1 MVRGRKKVEI
11 QKEYPLIQYLQ
22 NLSLFDNPKI
32 YEIIEQPL
40 PNYLVDNMKHKLRYY
55 QINAIKDLMILLQT
69 KTFLSYSSQ
78 QLLFNMATGSGKT
91 DVMAAMIL
99 YLYQEFH
106 YQNFIFV
113 VNSDTILQKTFDN
126 LIHSVSSKY
135 LYQDKIEIDG
145 KNIELKA
152 VQSFP
157 ENMERNT
164 IYIRLTTIQALHN
177 ELTTIKEDGLTFES
191 LSKHPLV
198 ILADEAHHY
207 NTKTKTKAE
216 QLNASWENTLDRV
229 RHLRNNMSGLKNLQ
243 LEFTA
248 TIDLNKEEIYQKYRD
263 KLAFRYDLSH
273 FVHDGYSKNIY
284 RIHANT
290 DDRYKMLD
298 AILISQFR
306 KRIAYNMHIDNFKPI
321 VLFKSSTISSSKD
334 NQNKFI
340 DLIENLTAFS
350 LHQFLKHQLKTVK
363 SEMMSEVYQYWQ
375 KQDLT
380 QCISELKKD
389 FQSRN
394 IINVNDKN
402 ISNKIN
408 DLESVDNPFRII
420 FAVNK
425 LDEGWD
431 VLNLYDIVRIGEPSS
446 TKTSTNSEAQLI
458 GRGARYYPFKY
469 NDKLSYQRQFDDKG
483 LRSQL
488 LERLC
493 YHTTN
498 EPKYI
503 ENLKKSLDAID
514 LPVNDD
520 DCHIVYET
528 TVKKSFKKSKFYKNG
543 YVYFNKVEEI
553 SVDEYDCIQRYGIIP
568 ENQME
573 INIIDSITEAEFDR
587 DEVKDIEYNYVRIGR
602 GNLYL
607 SEDLPL
613 LKKALARHK
622 FFRFN
627 NLKQYL
633 PTLRSMHEFMMSD
646 KWLGKAHLVSK
657 VPKGISRL
665 TRMQELA
672 VVDKYLDIVQQKITK
687 NFKKSRGTN
696 QFIGVPVQEVIK
708 DYSKRVPSKFNNIQ
722 RNQLIQKYSMKD
734 DKWFVF
740 EDAIVN
746 ELEYSFIELIKSYL
760 DQFHQSYD
768 EVYLLRNDEK
778 NTSMKLHDFGED
790 VFHYEG
796 FMPDFILYLSNEDC
810 ICQIYM
816 EPKGVQL
823 LEQDSWKERLLEKI
837 SPENIEIIGET
848 ESVRLYGVKFY
859 TFGDGRHIFTEL
871 RDKNIL
877 KSDKND

>member
-1 MVRGRKKVEI
+1 MVRGKKKVKI

-22 NLSLFDNPKI
+22 NTSLFDNPKI

-40 PNYLVDNMKHKLRYY
+40 PNYLVDNMKHELRYY

-113 VNSDTILQKTFDN
+113 VNSDAILQKTFDN

-135 LYQDKIEIDG
+135 LYQDRIEIDG

-157 ENMERNT
+157 ENMERDT

-177 ELTTIKEDGLTFES
+177 ELTTIKENGLTFES

-216 QLNASWENTLDRV
+216 QLNASWEDTLDRV
-229 RHLRNNMSGLKNLQ
+229 RQLRNDTIGLKNLQ

-284 RIHANT
+284 RIHANN
-290 DDRYKMLD
+290 DDQYKMLD

-306 KRIAYNMHIDNFKPI
+306 KRIASNMNINNFKPL
-321 VLFKSSTISSSKD
+321 VLFKSGTIKASRD
-334 NQNKFI
+334 NQDKFI
-340 DLIENLTAFS
+340 NLVENLTAFD
-350 LHQFLKHQLKTVK
+350 LKQFLNHQLKTVK
-363 SEMMSEVYQYWQ
+363 SEMMSEVYHYWQ
-375 KQDLT
+375 KQDLA
-380 QCISELKKD
+380 QCINELKKD

-394 IINVNDKN
+394 IINANNKN

-431 VLNLYDIVRIGEPSS
+431 VLNLYDIVRIGEQPNTRS
-446 TKTSTNSEAQLI
+446 STNSEAQLI
-458 GRGARYYPFKY
+458 GRGARYYPLKY
-469 NDKLSYQRQFDDKG
+469 NNKLSYQRQFDDKG

-493 YHTTN
+493 YHTTS

-503 ENLKKSLDAID
+503 ENLKQSLDDID

-520 DCHIVYET
+520 ECHTILETIV
-528 TVKKSFKKSKFYKNG
+528 KPSFKKSKLYKNG
-543 YVYFNKVEEI
+543 CIYYNKVEKI
-553 SVDEYDCIQRYGIIP
+553 DIDEYNCIQRYGVIP
-568 ENQME
+568 ENQVE
-573 INIIDSITEAEFDR
+573 INIIDSITEAEFDK
-587 DEVKDIEYNYVRIGR
+587 DEIADREYNFIRIGR
-602 GNLYL
+602 GSLYL

-613 LKKALARHK
+613 FKKALSRHK

-627 NLKQYL
+627 NLKKYL
-633 PTLRSMHEFMMSD
+633 PTLHSMNEFMTSD
-646 KWLGKAHLVSK
+646 KWLGKAHIVSK
-657 VPKGISRL
+657 VPQGITKL
-665 TRMQELA
+665 TRMQELTI
-672 VVDKYLDIVQQKITK
+672 VDKYLDIIQQKIIK
-687 NFKKSRGTN
+687 NFRKSRGTN
-696 QFIGVPVQEVIK
+696 QFVGIPVQEVVK
-708 DYSKRVPSKFNNIQ
+708 DYSKRISSSFNSVQ
-722 RNQLIQKYSMKD
+722 GNQIVKKYSMKN

-746 ELEYSFIELIKSYL
+746 GLEYSFIELIKSYL

-778 NTSMKLHDFGED
+778 NTNVILHDFGEE

-810 ICQIYM
+810 MYQIYM

-823 LEQDSWKERLLEKI
+823 LEQDSWKEQLLEKI

-848 ESVRLYGVKFY
+848 EDIRVYGVKFY
-859 TFGDGRHIFTEL
+859 TFGDGHHIFEEL
-871 RDKNIL
+871 RDKGIL
-877 KSDKND
+877 KDNKWT